1 MEKRLVLRFDGPDVN
16 LGPIFQIED
25 QGLEIG
31 RWHRYK
37 VAAFT
42 IRDAWPTLAPGSDGA
57 T

>member
-1 MEKRLVLRFDGPDVN
+1 MEERFVLGFDGPDMD
-16 LGPIFQIED
+16 LGPILQIED

-42 IRDAWPTLAPGSDGA
+42 IRDA
-57 T
+57 

>member
-1 MEKRLVLRFDGPDVN
+1 MQKRLILRFDRPDMD

-25 QGLEIG
+25 QRLEIG

-42 IRDAWPTLAPGSDGA
+42 IRDA
-57 T
+57 

>member
-42 IRDAWPTLAPGSDGA
+42 IRDA
-57 T
+57 